1 MCRRAYLDYRDVFCA
16 LNRRTFDV
24 FVRIY
29 EDGPIEKDKIGH
41 EKVVKE
47 LIEGGFVMKIGHG
60 RDVLY
65 KTTRIGEEIFEKV
78 AELVDGWHGIAP
90 QQDTIWKSGRI
101 SWWLERANASIILLF
116 YAIKW
121 KIVAI
126 LKVIAEPSMNLIG
139 CMNLLGGSAKCGS
152 DIYVF

>member
-1 MCRRAYLDYRDVFCA
+1 MVYEFIYVSAQVYIALGYKYLYMCRRAYLDYRDVFCA

-47 LIEGGFVMKIGHG
+47 LIDGGFVMKIGHG

-90 QQDTIWKSGRI
+90 RHDT
-101 SWWLERANASIILLF
+101 
-116 YAIKW
+116 
-121 KIVAI
+121 V
-126 LKVIAEPSMNLIG
+126 
-139 CMNLLGGSAKCGS
+139 
-152 DIYVF
+152 

>member
-90 QQDTIWKSGRI
+90 QQDTIWKSGRV
-101 SWWLERANASIILLF
+101 SWWLERLNGLITLLF
-116 YAIKW
+116 YKNRE
-121 KIVAI
+121 
-126 LKVIAEPSMNLIG
+126 LSELYELLMNVNYFTRCRWGLRE
-139 CMNLLGGSAKCGS
+139 CLCP
-152 DIYVF
+152 

>member
-1 MCRRAYLDYRDVFCA
+1 MMVDFIKVLAQVYIYIVYKYLYMCRRAYLDYRDVFCA

-47 LIEGGFVMKIGHG
+47 LIEGGFVCKIGYG

-65 KTTRIGEEIFEKV
+65 KTTRIGNEIFEKV
-78 AELVDGWHGIAP
+78 AEIVDGWHGIAP
-90 QQDTIWKSGRI
+90 QQDTI
-101 SWWLERANASIILLF
+101 
-116 YAIKW
+116 
-121 KIVAI
+121 
-126 LKVIAEPSMNLIG
+126 
-139 CMNLLGGSAKCGS
+139 
-152 DIYVF
+152 